1 METEGS
7 YFDFVLPTKVKFGPG
22 KRKELKSE
30 VESRGFQ
37 AIGIVTNEIIRDL
50 GLLEDVEKDL
60 QEDREVH
67 IFTEVESNPHLST
80 VSRGYSE
87 FNGKEIDCLVGMG
100 GGSVIDTTK
109 AISLCLANDEEDI
122 VHLDQSSERIAPS
135 LPFFALPTTSGTGS
149 EVDYWA
155 VLSKPKTNEKLSI
168 GCPEMAPL
176 TAIVDPELT
185 VTLPPELTYSTGLD
199 AFSHAL
205 EAFLSTESNSLSD
218 TLALKAMA
226 LVFGSLESAIDN
238 GKDLQARGDMSLAST
253 LAGAAM
259 QHVGLGLIHAMSHQ
273 ISGFYDA
280 NHGLTNAQLIQPVL
294 EFNREAV
301 SGKVSVLEEEFDN
314 RFVEKMEYLLDL
326 FDQSNFQLEINK
338 KDLPELV
345 ERAVKNVNAETNPR
359 PADRGDVRKIYETSF
374 DIANE

>member
-30 VESRGFQ
+30 VKSRGFKS
-37 AIGIVTNEIIRDL
+37 IGIVTNEIIRDL
-50 GLLEDVEKDL
+50 GLLEGVEKNL

-67 IFTEVESNPHLST
+67 VLTGVESNPHIST
-80 VSRGYSE
+80 VSRGYNE
-87 FNGKEIDCLVGMG
+87 FDGKNIDCLVGIG

-109 AISLCLANDEEDI
+109 AISLCLANGEEDI
-122 VHLDQSSERIAPS
+122 VQLDQTSERIEPS

-155 VLSKPKTNEKLSI
+155 VISKPETNEKLSI

-185 VTLPPELTYSTGLD
+185 VTLPAELTFSTGID

-205 EAFLSTESNSLSD
+205 EAFLSAESNDLSD
-218 TLALKAMA
+218 TLALKAMD
-226 LVFGSLESAIDN
+226 LVFESLESAINN
-238 GKDLQARGDMSLAST
+238 GRDLGARGDMSLAST
-253 LAGAAM
+253 LGGAAM
-259 QHVGLGLIHAMSHQ
+259 QHVGLGLVHAMSHQ

-280 NHGLTNAQLIQPVL
+280 NHGLTNAKLLQPVL

-301 SGKVSVLEEEFDN
+301 PDKLSVLEEKFDN
-314 RFVEKMEYLLDL
+314 RFTEKMENLLNLYDY
-326 FDQSNFQLEINK
+326 SNFPLELKGN
-338 KDLPELV
+338 DLPELV
-345 ERAVKNVNAETNPR
+345 ERAVRNVNAETNPR
-359 PADRGDVRKIYETSF
+359 PADRGEVRRIYETSF
-374 DIANE
+374 DIADE